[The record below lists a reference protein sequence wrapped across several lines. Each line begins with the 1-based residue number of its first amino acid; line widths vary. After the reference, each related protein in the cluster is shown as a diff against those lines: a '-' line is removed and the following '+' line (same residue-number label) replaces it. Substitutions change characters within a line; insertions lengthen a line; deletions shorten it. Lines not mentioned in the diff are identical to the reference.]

1 MSSEPKPAAKLG
13 MEFVHEFQNLIQKSD
28 RTCRIREISVCLVTS
43 KAELRRSG
51 TPPVC
56 DSHDFAHLAIP
67 VHIQVAGMDV
77 VSSRVVYAALVF
89 NSDTN
94 TVAVEYVFGENDS
107 STVTLSWQ
115 SEDGRDLQ
123 AEITTVGLSHYI
135 DVDVGAANTDCTAA
149 SCLGPKSG
157 KVPSDMARSN
167 GPMNSMSIPG
177 TAAISAAFA
186 TAVAV
191 SIITATTNSSLALA
205 I

>member
-13 MEFVHEFQNLIQKSD
+13 MEFVREFQNLIQKSD
-28 RTCRIREISVCLVTS
+28 RTWRTREISVCLVTS

-56 DSHDFAHLAIP
+56 DSHDFAHLVIP
-67 VHIQVAGMDV
+67 VHIQVSGMDV

-94 TVAVEYVFGENDS
+94 TVAVEYVFGENES

-123 AEITTVGLSHYI
+123 TEITTVCLSHYI
-135 DVDVGAANTDCTAA
+135 DVDVGAANTDCTGKIQHVPRYVDLVLDRLRSRSKQVLIDRLHERKWDAA
-149 SCLGPKSG
+149 VGIAS
-157 KVPSDMARSN
+157 
-167 GPMNSMSIPG
+167 
-177 TAAISAAFA
+177 
-186 TAVAV
+186 
-191 SIITATTNSSLALA
+191 
-205 I
+205 